1 MWSKMHYPHLKIIL
15 LLHIKATPGLDKKKN
30 KKQHIFAKWNVII
43 N

>member
-15 LLHIKATPGLDKKKN
+15 LLHIKATPGLDKKN